1 APVAGAALAGV
12 ADPCADGGCSE
23 LAGRPLRLDPPTVLP
38 TERSVATVEVDG
50 AVLAGVPAF
59 ASGTAVQAYIDE
71 ELQLTDGTKLI
82 DPPFATDLILYRT
95 LDGAAATA
103 EFHIQPSSR
112 AADVVLNVGY
122 DHIRLHPYPGRLDRG
137 TLIGV
142 EGGRVAGDEGV
153 TIEVPAG
160 AATEP
165 LHVRAA
171 SLPSADLAAI
181 HIEGFEVLGGFA
193 LELARAANSSAAP
206 LWPKFSTSAAV
217 TRKPGSS
224 ETGDTLNEF
233 SPELIKPARAIV
245 TPSTSVTADEQLI
258 LVELLDGTSY
268 GTVPRLAALCA
279 PLDGSSRVT
288 TGTID
293 RAVLPVDGVVRDGR
307 YILLRAVQPIAFA
320 KGLLGRSDVHLH
332 AWAPLSASDPTP
344 RQLGTADVVRPNA
357 VFALPVPSA
366 PAAAFR
372 LVPRHASFGEAET
385 YIHPAAPARG
395 EVVEITTLP
404 INPRRLALLAVT
416 PADAATEVLIG
427 TTITATFDATLDR
440 ASFTDALLVHDL
452 SNGQQVAGAIADGAG
467 SSITWVPSQPLT
479 ANRRYGITI
488 AGTIRSAAGALFGET
503 HVTSFSTVSKATNNS
518 VNPDRIRITIP
529 DENGVSRVIG
539 ASGALPA
546 NWLALAVRKGRDFIV
561 KPSATAA
568 SDGSFSITL
577 GTDPADRV
585 TIRDSIELHVTDTY
599 GILQHILP
607 LTPFVSTDG
616 KSFIAPPDRESKFTS
631 SDGITVTVPAG
642 AFDDFTTVTLQPATA
657 ESFASVPSF
666 SEELGYVNAVGLSFE
681 GTAKKRLQLEFP
693 LGAADPNIGPYVVGE
708 LFESR
713 RGPRVAIADSLRI
726 VGNRLTTAPE
736 PASLSDTRLS
746 ASAIVVRDDVK
757 AIMSGVRK
765 AGVFAAVVL
774 PDDTVWTVVER
785 LETSVELLLDI
796 FRSIGVP
803 SSYLVESGGRAVVP
817 VRLGAEFAITG
828 VDVEGFDRFTI
839 RRSASNDPGAIIV
852 IDDPGID
859 QKGPYP
865 VFATP
870 NRVEMVAATNDLS
883 VPGGRLTLDRGTL
896 YGHFAP
902 TRELRAGTTVRAFN
916 ASVGALSAEIRL
928 DAEGEVA
935 LSLADTKPQDRIVLW
950 YGATEADPATSIS
963 IVFSEPLSRPA
974 SDS

>member
-1 APVAGAALAGV
+1 ARDEWIVEVPVVSVSGDGAASFPIQRAGAWALVYRDQATGLRSPPAPVAGAALAGV
-12 ADPCADGGCSE
+12 ADPCSDGGCSE
-23 LAGRPLRLDPPTVLP
+23 LVGRPLKLDPPTVLP

-50 AVLAGVPAF
+50 AVLSGVPAF

-142 EGGRVAGDEGV
+142 EGGRVAGDDGV

-181 HIEGFEVLGGFA
+181 HIEGFEILGGFA
-193 LELARAANSSAAP
+193 LELANAANSSGAS
-206 LWPKFSTSAAV
+206 WPKFLTSAAV
-217 TRKPGSS
+217 TRKPGIS
-224 ETGDTLNEF
+224 ETGDAHNEP

-293 RAVLPVDGVVRDGR
+293 RAVLPVDGVVSDGR

-332 AWAPLSASDPTP
+332 AWAPVSASDPTP
-344 RQLGTADVVRPNA
+344 RQLGTADIVRPNA

-385 YIHPAAPARG
+385 YIHPSVPARG
-395 EVVEITTLP
+395 DVVEITTLP
-404 INPRRLALLAVT
+404 ITPRRLALLSVT
-416 PADAATEVLIG
+416 PADGATEVLIG

-440 ASFTDALLVHDL
+440 ASLTDALRVHDL
-452 SNGQQVAGAIADGAG
+452 SSGQPVAGTIADGAG

-479 ANRRYGITI
+479 ANRRYSITI
-488 AGTIRSAAGALFGET
+488 APTIRSAAGALLGTT
-503 HVTSFSTVSKATNNS
+503 HATSFATVSKATSNS
-518 VNPDRIRITIP
+518 VNPARIRITIP
-529 DENGVSRVIG
+529 DENGVSRIIG
-539 ASGALPA
+539 EPTTAERPGALPSG
-546 NWLALAVRKGRDFIV
+546 WVALAVRKGRDFVV
-561 KPSATAA
+561 KPSATAETNN
-568 SDGSFSITL
+568 SFSITL

-616 KSFIAPPDRESKFTS
+616 KSFIAPPDRESRFTS
-631 SDGITVTVPAG
+631 ADGITVIVPAG
-642 AFDDFTTVTLQPATA
+642 AFDDFTAVAVEPATA
-657 ESFASVPSF
+657 SAFDAVPSF
-666 SEELGYVNAVGLSFE
+666 AEEFRFVSAVHLSFD
-681 GTAKKRLQLEFP
+681 GTTKKRIQLEFP
-693 LGAADPNIGPYVVGE
+693 VGAADTSIGPYVVAE

-726 VGNRLTTAPE
+726 ENDRFITKPDQTASADSRLTLNAIIVRSEVKTIMPGV
-736 PASLSDTRLS
+736 TR
-746 ASAIVVRDDVK
+746 
-757 AIMSGVRK
+757 SGTYVA
-765 AGVFAAVVL
+765 AGFAGQVIWAVL
-774 PDDTVWTVVER
+774 NQI
-785 LETSVELLLDI
+785 ETSIELLLDS
-796 FRSIGVP
+796 FFSVGVP
-803 SSYLVESGGRAVVP
+803 SEYLVESGGRAVVP
-817 VRLGAEFAITG
+817 VKPGAEFA
-828 VDVEGFDRFTI
+828 
-839 RRSASNDPGAIIV
+839 
-852 IDDPGID
+852 
-859 QKGPYP
+859 
-865 VFATP
+865 
-870 NRVEMVAATNDLS
+870 
-883 VPGGRLTLDRGTL
+883 
-896 YGHFAP
+896 
-902 TRELRAGTTVRAFN
+902 
-916 ASVGALSAEIRL
+916 
-928 DAEGEVA
+928 
-935 LSLADTKPQDRIVLW
+935 
-950 YGATEADPATSIS
+950 
-963 IVFSEPLSRPA
+963 
-974 SDS
+974 